1 MTTDKIFKKSKKDFV
16 DLVRESLCNTIPD
29 VQTEESLNSK
39 HDEDEESMNWG
50 ISIKNSKKSEN
61 NIFKEFGF
69 VIEALRKKIKG
80 GLYIR
85 TTSTT

>member
-1 MTTDKIFKKSKKDFV
+1 M
-16 DLVRESLCNTIPD
+16 
-29 VQTEESLNSK
+29 NSK
-39 HDEDEESMNWG
+39 HDEDDESMNWG
-50 ISIKNSKKSEN
+50 ISIKNSKKTEN

-85 TTSTT
+85 TTSTKCADKRGVCIRERMEYLKVGRRFL

>member
-1 MTTDKIFKKSKKDFV
+1 
-16 DLVRESLCNTIPD
+16 
-29 VQTEESLNSK
+29 
-39 HDEDEESMNWG
+39 MNWG
-50 ISIKNSKKSEN
+50 VSIKNSKKTEN

-85 TTSTT
+85 TTCTKCADKIYIYLDNNKCQYTVQ